1 MIRFV
6 CTRKSDVDEQA
17 VVQKKKEPESLVK
30 KDMRVVNECK
40 CTDKKNEN
48 GDIIGKTCIKKIE
61 SNGKIAFEKCCD
73 KNKYNEIKDE
83 NGKVKCVEKPPPKP
97 KLTIVPVETQ
107 SENSPRMA
115 VEPQSER
122 PLKGKPIKI
131 KLSPNN

>member
-61 SNGKIAFEKCCD
+61 SNGKNYTKL
-73 KNKYNEIKDE
+73 KNK
-83 NGKVKCVEKPPPKP
+83 KVHILFHFSVSFSGFLPA
-97 KLTIVPVETQ
+97 
-107 SENSPRMA
+107 MA
-115 VEPQSER
+115 DHGR
-122 PLKGKPIKI
+122 P
-131 KLSPNN
+131 

>member
-1 MIRFV
+1 MIRFT
-6 CTRKSDVDEQA
+6 CTRKPDVDEQA

-30 KDMRVVNECK
+30 KDVKGINNCK

-48 GDIIGKTCIKKIE
+48 GDIIGTSCIKKIE
-61 SNGKIAFEKCCD
+61 NNGKIAFEKCCD

-97 KLTIVPVETQ
+97 KLTIVPVEPQ
-107 SENSPRMA
+107 PENPPKMS

-122 PLKGKPIKI
+122 PPKGKPIKI
-131 KLSPNN
+131 KLSSNN